1 MNKCIAEEKDINDKI
16 FWKYSKYQNPSF
28 LTKYLIRAK
37 QVKNK
42 QLVNNRTDELIDLR
56 NTINK
61 KELSEN
67 ENPNKIVDIVEK
79 IINFDKQQKGK
90 WIKILTPKQMLQRLA
105 IALTQVKLGNA
116 SEKLLNEIREI
127 IYFLYQ
133 NKEITKN
140 VYNNITSSVKLYGY
154 YINKFWK

>member
-42 QLVNNRTDELIDLR
+42 QLVNNELIDLR

-67 ENPNKIVDIVEK
+67 ENLNKIVDIVEK

-90 WIKILTPKQMLQRLA
+90 
-105 IALTQVKLGNA
+105 
-116 SEKLLNEIREI
+116 
-127 IYFLYQ
+127 
-133 NKEITKN
+133 
-140 VYNNITSSVKLYGY
+140 
-154 YINKFWK
+154 

>member
-1 MNKCIAEEKDINDKI
+1 MNKFIAEEKDINDKI

-61 KELSEN
+61 KEISEN
-67 ENPNKIVDIVEK
+67 ENPNKIVDIVEN
-79 IINFDKQQKGK
+79 ILGFNQQQNGKGHPR
-90 WIKILTPKQMLQRLA
+90 IKIFDRTRIKMLTPKQTLQRLP
-105 IALTQVKLGNA
+105 IALAQVKAHNT
-116 SEKLLNEIREI
+116 SESLLNEICKIMYSLYRE
-127 IYFLYQ
+127 
-133 NKEITKN
+133 K
-140 VYNNITSSVKLYGY
+140 
-154 YINKFWK
+154 

>member
-16 FWKYSKYQNPSF
+16 FWKYSNYQNPSF

-42 QLVNNRTDELIDLR
+42 QLVNNITDELIDLR

-61 KELSEN
+61 KELSGN
-67 ENPNKIVDIVEK
+67 ENPNKIIDIVEK

-90 WIKILTPKQMLQRLA
+90 
-105 IALTQVKLGNA
+105 
-116 SEKLLNEIREI
+116 
-127 IYFLYQ
+127 
-133 NKEITKN
+133 
-140 VYNNITSSVKLYGY
+140 
-154 YINKFWK
+154 